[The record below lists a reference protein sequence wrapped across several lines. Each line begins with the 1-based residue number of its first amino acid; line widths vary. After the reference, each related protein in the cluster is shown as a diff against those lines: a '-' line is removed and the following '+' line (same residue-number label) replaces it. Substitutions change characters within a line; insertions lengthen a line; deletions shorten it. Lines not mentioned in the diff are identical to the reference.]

1 MWRSR
6 TFLPAVKVK
15 PVLQATVSL
24 IEKFRFPIHSELL
37 KLEQKVVDVCQN
49 RPSSPSVER
58 YPSVATNFY
67 RTINL
72 YGCQP

>member
-24 IEKFRFPIHSELL
+24 TEKFRFPDTLRAAQAGAKSGRCLPESA
-37 KLEQKVVDVCQN
+37 VF
-49 RPSSPSVER
+49 S
-58 YPSVATNFY
+58 F
-67 RTINL
+67 
-72 YGCQP
+72 G